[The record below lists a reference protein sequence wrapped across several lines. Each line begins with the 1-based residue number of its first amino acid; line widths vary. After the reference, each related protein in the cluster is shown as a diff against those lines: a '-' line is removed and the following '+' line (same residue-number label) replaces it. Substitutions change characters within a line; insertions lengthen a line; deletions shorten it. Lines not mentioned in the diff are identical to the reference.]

1 MPVLC
6 LGEALVDLVCESPA
20 ASFDQAPAFVP
31 RFGGATA
38 NVAVGAARAGAGVQL
53 AGGVGDDAWGEW
65 LLDRLRAAGVGL
77 EWFATV
83 PGAQTPVAFVV
94 SDAAGEP
101 SFQLYAESL
110 GATLAAVADRL
121 PAAVDAAGGLFFGS
135 NTLAGP
141 HERELTMAA
150 RDRALAAGR
159 PVVFDPNVRAHR
171 WRDLADARRACAA
184 CLPGLA
190 LARMNQAEAEL
201 LTGEADP
208 ERAAAGLLRAG
219 ARAAVVTL
227 GARGAI
233 LRGEAHADAPGVPS
247 RVRSTVGAGDALTGV
262 LLARLALADWDPAA
276 LAASLPEAVAAGA
289 AATERWSAT
298 E

>member
-20 ASFDQAPAFVP
+20 ASFAEAPAFVP

-38 NVAVGAARAGAGVQL
+38 NVAVSAARAGAEVEL
-53 AGGVGDDAWGEW
+53 AGGVGDDAWGAW

-77 EWFATV
+77 QWFAAV

-94 SDAAGEP
+94 SDEAGEP

-110 GATLAAVADRL
+110 GATLAAVAGRL
-121 PAAVDAAGGLFFGS
+121 PGAVDSADGLFFGS

-141 HERELTMAA
+141 RERDLTMDA
-150 RDRALAAGR
+150 RERALGAGS
-159 PVVFDPNVRAHR
+159 PLVFDPNVRAHR
-171 WRDLADARRACAA
+171 WRDPADARRACAA
-184 CLPGLA
+184 CLPGLL
-190 LARMNQAEAEL
+190 LARMNLAEAEL
-201 LTGEADP
+201 LTGESDP
-208 ERAAAGLLRAG
+208 ERAAAAVLRAG
-219 ARAAVVTL
+219 ARTAVVTL

-233 LRGEAHADAPGVPS
+233 LRGEASADAAGVRS
-247 RVRSTVGAGDALTGV
+247 NVRSTVGAGDALTGV
-262 LLARLALADWDPAA
+262 LLARLASAAWDPAA
-276 LAASLPEAVAAGA
+276 LADALPAAVAAGA